1 MKNFIILIAVIIFLA
16 FTTSVFAQT
25 KEGYTRVIF
34 KEFSLTYKDTDK
46 ATRIKLDEFRTL
58 LKELTTMAVNIE
70 ASNGSAMEVTSIATV
85 HTCHNADG
93 KSCGDDIRNIM
104 DEDYKF
110 DSTPE
115 PKATPT
121 PK

>member
-1 MKNFIILIAVIIFLA
+1 MKRIILLIVILLTL
-16 FTTSVFAQT
+16 TTTVFAQV

-34 KEFSLTYKDTDK
+34 KEFSLSYKDTDK
-46 ATRIKLDEFRTL
+46 ATRLKLDEFRTL
-58 LKELTTMAVNIE
+58 LKELSAMAVNIE
-70 ASNGSAMEVTSIATV
+70 ASDGSATEITSIATV

-115 PKATPT
+115 PKATTT

>member
-16 FTTSVFAQT
+16 FTARVFAQT

-34 KEFSLTYKDTDK
+34 KEFSLSYKDTDK
-46 ATRIKLDEFRTL
+46 ATRIKLDEFRAL

-70 ASNGSAMEVTSIATV
+70 ASDGSAMEITSIATV

-93 KSCGDDIRNIM
+93 KSCGDDTKNIM

-110 DSTPE
+110 DSTPT

>member
-16 FTTSVFAQT
+16 FTARVFAQT

-34 KEFSLTYKDTDK
+34 KEFSLSYKDTDK
-46 ATRIKLDEFRTL
+46 ATRIKLDEFRVL

-70 ASNGSAMEVTSIATV
+70 ASDGSAMEVTSIATV
-85 HTCHNADG
+85 HTCHNSDG
-93 KSCGDDIRNIM
+93 KSCGDDVVSIM
-104 DEDYKF
+104 DDNYKF
-110 DSTPE
+110 DSTPT

>member
-1 MKNFIILIAVIIFLA
+1 MKRIVLLTVVLSAL
-16 FTTSVFAQT
+16 TTNVFAQT